1 MPTFE
6 PAEKKIVL
14 RYIEQP
20 KCFIHLNIF
29 IPQPKMNQNLFDI
42 PIQK

>member
-14 RYIEQP
+14 RYIEHT
-20 KCFIHLNIF
+20 KCFIHCTYLY
-29 IPQPKMNQNLFDI
+29 PSQKKNQNLFDI